1 MTVILEF
8 DGLENKRG
16 VYSDEDC
23 IKKFCKSLREHTMKV
38 IIFEKKSMMHL
49 TNEENESYLNQ
60 IKSHIC

>member
-1 MTVILEF
+1 MSVILEF

-16 VYSDEDC
+16 VYRGEGC